1 MNNRNSAAGWLVVL
15 LRDSEIDMNK
25 KTKKKKKLCG
35 RIWECAIYLFFGPSR
50 TVFPWIM
57 MFVCKVKRG
66 EFVFIAHPIDTS
78 QDKEKNLESWMYSHQ
93 LPNFIFISCT
103 LWPDDPRVS

>member
-35 RIWECAIYLFFGPSR
+35 RIWECAIYLFYTYFEMAR
-50 TVFPWIM
+50 RELF
-57 MFVCKVKRG
+57 FRG
-66 EFVFIAHPIDTS
+66 
-78 QDKEKNLESWMYSHQ
+78 L
-93 LPNFIFISCT
+93 
-103 LWPDDPRVS
+103 

>member
-1 MNNRNSAAGWLVVL
+1 
-15 LRDSEIDMNK
+15 
-25 KTKKKKKLCG
+25 
-35 RIWECAIYLFFGPSR
+35 
-50 TVFPWIM
+50 

-66 EFVFIAHPIDTS
+66 EFEFIAHPIDTS
-78 QDKEKNLESWMYSHQ
+78 QDNEKKKNLESWMYSHQ

>member
-1 MNNRNSAAGWLVVL
+1 
-15 LRDSEIDMNK
+15 
-25 KTKKKKKLCG
+25 
-35 RIWECAIYLFFGPSR
+35 
-50 TVFPWIM
+50 

-66 EFVFIAHPIDTS
+66 EFEFIAHPIDTS
-78 QDKEKNLESWMYSHQ
+78 QDNEKKKKLESWMYSHQ